1 MFDWLWKSNRWFD
14 DLEKR
19 DMSKD
24 RFWIFLAATVVVVFG
39 PYTFLTFMYTNVHG
53 IFYLVAMCT
62 IILIPRMIWIESST
76 LGARFP
82 SKY

>member
-19 DMSKD
+19 DLGTT
-24 RFWIFLAATVVVVFG
+24 RFLLFLTATIVVIFG
-39 PYTFLTFMYTNVHG
+39 PYTYFSFAYSNIHG
-53 IFYLVAMCT
+53 VFFIAAMCV
-62 IILIPRMIWIESST
+62 IILIPRMIWIESKT
-76 LGARFP
+76 LGKKFP